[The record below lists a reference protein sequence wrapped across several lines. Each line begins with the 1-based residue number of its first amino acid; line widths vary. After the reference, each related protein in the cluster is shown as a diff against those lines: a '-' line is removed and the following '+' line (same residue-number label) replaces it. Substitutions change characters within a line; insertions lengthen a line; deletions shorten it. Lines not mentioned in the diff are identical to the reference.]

1 MSKKL
6 LGWAILTAWILA
18 WCSDS
23 NNKVNEGNETVKDSI
38 TVINDSVNKML
49 KEVVNQNTHD
59 RMCGNRNI
67 KWRKIPLLESE
78 AVEEKVKRDT
88 VKSRA
93 DDLMRM
99 YEAWIDDWDEM
110 KEYVQKNHEQ
120 SDYIWAFI
128 MSDIEWEGSDE
139 VDEYDDTDEEIGD
152 DVIFT
157 GKTK

>member
-1 MSKKL
+1 
-6 LGWAILTAWILA
+6 
-18 WCSDS
+18 
-23 NNKVNEGNETVKDSI
+23 
-38 TVINDSVNKML
+38 
-49 KEVVNQNTHD
+49 
-59 RMCGNRNI
+59 
-67 KWRKIPLLESE
+67 
-78 AVEEKVKRDT
+78 
-88 VKSRA
+88 
-93 DDLMRM
+93 MRM

-152 DVIFT
+152 DIFT